1 MTKATEAD
9 IGIQFF
15 GECWGNIR
23 GSVPF
28 DAYIIDTQCLSS
40 GFKRVDEEYFQKP
53 CLPYSGSARS
63 AFMYKV
69 RPKGN
74 NRVNVYLFKVENK
87 NIRKRCEI
95 VSKLTIKNTRTT
107 SLTSHLFYTFFLVF
121 LLSTLNKYMLLEK
134 DSNRR

>member
-15 GECWGNIR
+15 GECWGNIQ

-40 GFKRVDEEYFQKP
+40 GFKRIDEEYFQKP
-53 CLPYSGSARS
+53 CLPYSGSDRA

-74 NRVNVYLFKVENK
+74 YPAKIYLLKVDHRNTK
-87 NIRKRCEI
+87 KMCETC
-95 VSKLTIKNTRTT
+95 SKLTIKHQNDVIDIV
-107 SLTSHLFYTFFLVF
+107 LVF
-121 LLSTLNKYMLLEK
+121 YC
-134 DSNRR
+134 

>member
-1 MTKATEAD
+1 MTKAIEAD

-28 DAYIIDTQCLSS
+28 DAYIIDNQCLSS

-53 CLPYSGSARS
+53 CLPYSGSDRA

-74 NRVNVYLFKVENK
+74 NTANIYLFKVDNR
-87 NIRKRCEI
+87 NTRKRCEI
-95 VSKLTIKNTRTT
+95 SSKLTIKTT
-107 SLTSHLFYTFFLVF
+107 ERCQKRRSGVFVVNFGCTSHIFLVF
-121 LLSTLNKYMLLEK
+121 LLSSLNK
-134 DSNRR
+134 